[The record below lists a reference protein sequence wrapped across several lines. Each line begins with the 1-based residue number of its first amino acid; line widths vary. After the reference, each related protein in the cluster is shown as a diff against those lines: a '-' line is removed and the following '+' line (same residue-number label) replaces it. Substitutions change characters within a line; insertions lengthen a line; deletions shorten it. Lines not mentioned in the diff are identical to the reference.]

1 MINKKMKGYLLVLSS
16 MLVVSAD
23 SLLVELTQ
31 ADSWNLLFWRGGF
44 MVLSLLAMLLLRSP
58 IKLVSNV
65 RELTF
70 ISLVAGIAFAIGAI
84 GFVMAL
90 NKTTVS
96 STVTIFNTAPLFTVL
111 LSFFFLKERIAR
123 STLIA
128 IATVVSGVWV
138 IFTFAPNQSLWQGD
152 LDALVGAIFFSI
164 YLICLSINKGR
175 HAELIL
181 IIAGICIVIFALF
194 NGVSPWQLSTTQ
206 YIYLFLMGG
215 VMLPTA
221 YLLVSKASALISAP
235 EVSFILLGEIFFGP
249 LYVLVF
255 LGDSPNSSDMVG
267 AAIVLTTLA
276 VHTYWQFKQTEAA
289 PAS

>member
-1 MINKKMKGYLLVLSS
+1 MLNKKISGYLLVLTS
-16 MLVVSAD
+16 MLIVSAD

-31 ADSWNLLFWRGGF
+31 AASWDLLFWRGGF
-44 MVLSLLAMLLLRSP
+44 MALSLSVVLLLRSP
-58 IKLVSNV
+58 KKLLSNV
-65 RELTF
+65 RELNVSSF
-70 ISLVAGIAFAIGAI
+70 VAGIGFAVGAI

-90 NKTTVS
+90 DKTTVS
-96 STVTIFNTAPLFTVL
+96 STVTIFNTAPLFTVI

-128 IATVVSGVWV
+128 IATVISGVWV
-138 IFTFAPNQSLWQGD
+138 IFAFAPSQSLWQGD
-152 LDALVGAIFFSI
+152 LYALIGAIFFAI

-175 HAELIL
+175 NAELIL
-181 IIAGICIVIFALF
+181 LIAGIIIMIFAGF
-194 NGVSPWQLSTTQ
+194 NGASPLQLNMQQ

-215 VMLPTA
+215 VMLPAA

-249 LYVLVF
+249 LYVLF
-255 LGDSPNSSDMVG
+255 ILGDAPSNSDMVG

-276 VHTYWQFKQTEAA
+276 AHTYWQFKHPEPTQG
-289 PAS
+289 